1 MKLRKLSMPQ
11 VTLLEAISDVNLFR
25 PFFRDMRT
33 WQAWRVVLK
42 SIFGLPLSR
51 LTGDYKLYTKLT
63 GRAAVPTEQCNE
75 AWFVIGRRGG
85 KSFICALIAVYL
97 ACFRDYR
104 PFLSPG
110 ERATIMVLA
119 CDRRQSRTVM
129 RYVQALLELPMLQRL
144 IVRVGVES
152 IELSN
157 RVVIEVHTSSYRS
170 IRGYT
175 VAAAILDELAFWR
188 SEESANPDT
197 EIIAALKPAMATIP
211 GALLLGI
218 SSPYARRGALWEAY
232 DQHYGREGDPV
243 LVFQAESRLM
253 NPTLSADTIEQAHRD
268 DPANAAAEF
277 GAEFR
282 SDIEGFLQPEWISGA
297 VSEGVH
303 ELPSVPGIART
314 AFTDPSGGS
323 NDSFTLAIAHN
334 ENGRLILDVCRSRR
348 PPFDP
353 QKVTA
358 EYSLLLKQ
366 YGLARVTGDRYSAE
380 WVVSAFRANGIYYE
394 VSQRSASEIYLEA
407 LPRFATGAI
416 QLLDNRAL
424 LTELRQ
430 LERFTG
436 AGRDRVDHPP
446 RGHDD
451 LAVAACGALLLAVQS
466 VPLDL
471 TQAFIPDAA
480 DRRATHTALAEHLA
494 VDLGYSAGDEKEDY
508 PFTGDSNDF

>member
-1 MKLRKLSMPQ
+1 MKLRKSSMPQ
-11 VTLLEAISDVNLFR
+11 VTLLEAMSDLNLFR
-25 PFFRDMRT
+25 GWFRDMRT

-63 GRAAVPTEQCNE
+63 GRKVAPTKQARE
-75 AWFVIGRRGG
+75 AWLVKGRRAGG
-85 KSFICALIAVYL
+85 SYIAALIAVYL
-97 ACFRDYR
+97 ACCRDYSKY
-104 PFLSPG
+104 LSPG
-110 ERATIMVLA
+110 EVGTIMVLA
-119 CDRRQSRTVM
+119 ADRKQARTIM
-129 RYVQALLELPMLQRL
+129 RYTSALLQGVPMLSRL
-144 IVRVGVES
+144 VSRAGLES
-152 IELSN
+152 IDLKN
-157 RVVIEVHTSSYRS
+157 NVVIEIHTASYRS
-170 IRGYT
+170 VRGYT
-175 VAAAILDELAFWR
+175 VLAAICDEIGYWR
-188 SEESANPDT
+188 SDESANPDQ
-197 EIIAALKPAMATIP
+197 EILDALRPAMSTIP
-211 GALLLGI
+211 DSLLLCL
-218 SSPYARRGALWEAY
+218 SSPYARRGALWTAY
-232 DQHYGREGDPV
+232 DHHYGHDGDPV
-243 LVFQAESRLM
+243 LVFQGDTRTF
-253 NPTLSADTIEQAHRD
+253 NPTVSEDVIETAYRD
-268 DPANAAAEF
+268 DPAAASAEY
-277 GAEFR
+277 GAQFR
-282 SDIEGFLQPEWISGA
+282 SDIEAFLQPEWISGA

-303 ELPSVPGIART
+303 ELPSVPGIAYT

-380 WVVSAFRANGIYYE
+380 WVVSAHRANGIYYE

-416 QLLDNRAL
+416 QLLDNRPL

-480 DRRATHTALAEHLA
+480 DRRATRAAISEHLA
-494 VDLGYSAGDEKEDY
+494 VDLGHAGLDDHDDPYLEI
-508 PFTGDSNDF
+508 PND